1 MSDIEIS
8 KETKQIL
15 QNCWVMTTN
24 NELDNENIKLKEAIT
39 EVLEKTMTS
48 REISEWGY
56 EYFIEHKQYNDDLDF
71 NKNLLRKWAEVLK
84 GSGNANY
91 DYAYAIYRVLE
102 ELEKNK
108 NDN

>member
-39 EVLEKTMTS
+39 EILDKTMTAK
-48 REISEWGY
+48 EKSEYWY
-56 EYFIEHKQYNDDLDF
+56 KYYIEHKQYNDNLEY
-71 NKNLLRKWAEVLK
+71 NKELLKDWSNILK
-84 GSGNANY
+84 GMGNRNY
-91 DYAYAIYRVLE
+91 PYCYAIDRVLA
-102 ELEKNK
+102 ELERGDK
-108 NDN
+108 

>member
-39 EVLEKTMTS
+39 EILDKTMTAK
-48 REISEWGY
+48 EKSEYWY
-56 EYFIEHKQYNDDLDF
+56 KYYIEHKQYNDDLGY
-71 NKNLLRKWAEVLK
+71 NKELLKDWSNILK
-84 GSGNANY
+84 GMGNRNY
-91 DYAYAIYRVLE
+91 PYCYAIDRVLA
-102 ELEKNK
+102 ELERSHK
-108 NDN
+108 

>member
-39 EVLEKTMTS
+39 EILDKTMTAK
-48 REISEWGY
+48 EKSEYWY
-56 EYFIEHKQYNDDLDF
+56 KYYIEHKQYNDDLEYNKELLKDWSNILKGMG
-71 NKNLLRKWAEVLK
+71 NKN
-84 GSGNANY
+84 Y
-91 DYAYAIYRVLE
+91 PYCYAIDRVLV
-102 ELEKNK
+102 ELERSHK
-108 NDN
+108 